1 MLRLVKWTCSVLCA
15 LLGCLVS
22 GDAIAQDSMQVRG
35 LLQAIHRA
43 ELSSEIAAP
52 VRNLPFR
59 EGEAFKKGDL
69 LVAFD
74 CRVVEAHY
82 RIAQAN
88 YRAAQKMLD
97 NKNYL
102 QKLNSVGELEVV
114 LAQTDLQKAQGELK
128 AAAYEKDQCQLEAP
142 YAGRVVASH
151 VQMHESV
158 APGDPLLEILD
169 DSSLEIAL
177 VVPSQWLSWLEP
189 GQEFDMVVDETGET
203 IRGKII
209 RFGAVVDPVSQ
220 TVGVIG
226 ALADPKQQQDL
237 ISGMSGTA
245 HFNALQ
251 QDGSSSDDGTG
262 HEQ

>member
-1 MLRLVKWTCSVLCA
+1 MGCLKKWSYSVLCA

-22 GDAIAQDSMQVRG
+22 EGGEAQDSMQVRG
-35 LLQAIHRA
+35 LLQAVHRA

-52 VRNLPFR
+52 VRKLPFR
-59 EGEAFKKGDL
+59 EGEAFEQGDL

-74 CRVVEAHY
+74 CRVVAAHY

-102 QKLNSVGELEVV
+102 KKLNSVGELEVA
-114 LAQTDLQKAQGELK
+114 LAQMELQKAQGELR
-128 AAAYEKDQCQLEAP
+128 AATYKKEQCRLEAP
-142 YAGRVVASH
+142 YSGRLVASH

-158 APGDPLLEILD
+158 APGDPLIEILD
-169 DSSLEIAL
+169 DSILEIAL
-177 VVPSQWLSWLEP
+177 VVPSQWLSWLEI
-189 GQEFDMVVDETGET
+189 GQGFDMVVDETGDRIHGQVT
-203 IRGKII
+203 

-220 TVGVIG
+220 TVGVMGEIVD
-226 ALADPKQQQDL
+226 AAQQKTL

-245 HFNALQ
+245 YFDAMRPDQ
-251 QDGSSSDDGTG
+251 SISEKGAG
-262 HEQ
+262 HDQ